1 MHAACAAASVVACRN
16 AADAGDNPAMP
27 DATLLFD
34 LSLYLLLGALA
45 GFLAGLLGIGG
56 GLVVVAA
63 LAWLLPWRGIPAPVL
78 MQVALATALAGIV
91 FTAASSTRAHW
102 RRGAVRWPL
111 VAWLAP
117 GLVLGA
123 AGGAVLATWLPSR
136 LLAALVA
143 GYCLLSAWQL
153 ALGGVRPAAAAAHEV
168 GRLLLALAGPVIGVV
183 SAIVG
188 IGGGSMTVPL
198 LVWRGVAPVQAVAT
212 SAACGLAI
220 AVSAAASYA
229 LAPPPAGLAL
239 PAHLIGHVY
248 WPAALAVAAS
258 SMLTAPAG
266 ARLAHRLPPML
277 LRRVFAGFLLVIA
290 ALMTLAALRH

>member
-1 MHAACAAASVVACRN
+1 MQAAWAPA
-16 AADAGDNPAMP
+16 AGDNPAMADP
-27 DATLLFD
+27 ALLAD
-34 LSLYLLLGALA
+34 LALYLLLGACA

-63 LAWLLPWRGIPAPVL
+63 LAWLLPGRGVPDAVL

-91 FTAASSTRAHW
+91 FTALSSTRAHA

-136 LLAALVA
+136 LLAGLVA
-143 GYCLLSAWQL
+143 VYCLLSAWQL
-153 ALGGVRPAAAAAHEV
+153 ALGGVRPAAGGAREV

-198 LVWRGVAPVQAVAT
+198 LVWRGVVPVQAVAT

-220 AVSAAASYA
+220 ALAAAASYA
-229 LAPPPAGLAL
+229 LTPPPASL
-239 PAHLIGHVY
+239 PLPPGTLGHVY
-248 WPAALAVAAS
+248 WPAALAVAAT

-266 ARLAHRLPPML
+266 ARLAHRLPAML
-277 LRRVFAGFLLVIA
+277 LRRVFAGFLLLIA
-290 ALMTLAALRH
+290 ALMAVAAWRH

>member
-1 MHAACAAASVVACRN
+1 
-16 AADAGDNPAMP
+16 MP
-27 DATLLFD
+27 DPSLLVD
-34 LSLYLLLGALA
+34 LVLYLLLGALA

-63 LAWLLPWRGIPAPVL
+63 LAWLLPGRGVPAAVL

-91 FTAASSTRAHW
+91 FTALSSTRAHW

-123 AGGAVLATWLPSR
+123 AGGAVLATWLPSP
-136 LLAALVA
+136 LLAGGVA
-143 GYCLLSAWQL
+143 VYCLLSAWQL
-153 ALGGVRPAAAAAHEV
+153 ALGGVRPAAGAAHEV
-168 GRLLLALAGPVIGVV
+168 GRLLLALAGPVIGAV

-198 LVWRGVAPVQAVAT
+198 LVWRGVVPVQAVAT

-220 AVSAAASYA
+220 AVAAAAGYGLA
-229 LAPPPAGLAL
+229 APPGSLAL
-239 PAHLIGHVY
+239 PPGMLGYVY
-248 WPAALAVAAS
+248 WPAALAVAAT

-277 LRRVFAGFLLVIA
+277 LRRVFAGFLLLIA
-290 ALMTLAALRH
+290 ALMAVAALRH